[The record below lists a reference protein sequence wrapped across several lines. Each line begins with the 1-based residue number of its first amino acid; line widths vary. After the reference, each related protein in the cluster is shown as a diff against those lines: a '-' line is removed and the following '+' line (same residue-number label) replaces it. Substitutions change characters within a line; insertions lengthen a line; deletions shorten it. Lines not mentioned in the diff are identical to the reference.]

1 MGAEQIRQQQ
11 LLQQQ
16 QQMLYQQQQGG
27 YYTQTQQ
34 NQAPQLSKQE
44 KLEIQGEKTSHKLN

>member
-16 QQMLYQQQQGG
+16 QMLLQQQQQGG
-27 YYTQTQQ
+27 YYQQ
-34 NQAPQLSKQE
+34 GQKVQHQPQLSKQE
-44 KLEIQGEKTSHKLN
+44 KMEI